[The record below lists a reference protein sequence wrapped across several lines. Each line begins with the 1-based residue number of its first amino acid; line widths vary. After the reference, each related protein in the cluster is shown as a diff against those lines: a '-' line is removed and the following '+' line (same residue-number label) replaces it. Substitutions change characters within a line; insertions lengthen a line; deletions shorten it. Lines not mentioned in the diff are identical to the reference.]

1 MMMKECDL
9 TVRMLVCLTFTVNVA
24 STSYT
29 NLCCATT
36 QGRILSEAEADSTLQ
51 PGAGYASANL
61 RVLWC
66 MCQSHRKDLQ
76 TR

>member
-1 MMMKECDL
+1 MF
-9 TVRMLVCLTFTVNVA
+9 VCLVLTAYVA
-24 STSYT
+24 TTYYT
-29 NLCCATT
+29 HLYCTTT

-66 MCQSHRKDLQ
+66 MCQSHGKDLQ
-76 TR
+76 PR